1 MAQPLGKAAEVIPLH
16 AIIKGIRPRQ
26 WTKNAF
32 VFAPLVFAP
41 KLGDA
46 SADFRS
52 LLAFL
57 VFCLVAGAV
66 YLIND
71 IRDVEKDR
79 LHPTKR
85 TRPIAS
91 GKLPIGTAVY
101 SAILLLFSGFS
112 ISWWLHP
119 LFTLILTVYV
129 LLNLAYTLYLK
140 HEVILDVMI
149 VAFGYL
155 LRVEAGGVVI
165 DVEISNYL
173 WLCTILLALLLAIGK
188 RRQELLMVE
197 DAANHRA
204 ILREYSPVLL
214 EQMMGVTTAS
224 ILVFYALYTQ
234 VAVGGKKNL
243 IWTVPF
249 VIYGIFRYLYLI
261 HKREMGGDPAEILFS
276 DWRMSVNI
284 LLWLLVAI
292 GFVYLG

>member
-1 MAQPLGKAAEVIPLH
+1 MIPLR
-16 AIIKGIRPRQ
+16 AIFKGTRPRQ

-32 VFAPLVFAP
+32 VFAALVFAP
-41 KLGDA
+41 KLGELK
-46 SADFRS
+46 ADLLS
-52 LLAFL
+52 LLTFA

-79 LHPTKR
+79 LHPTKKF
-85 TRPIAS
+85 RPIAN
-91 GKLPIGTAVY
+91 GDLTIAAARN
-101 SAILLLFSGFS
+101 SALCFFVAGFA
-112 ISWWLHP
+112 ISWWLAP
-119 LFTLILTVYV
+119 LFTLILAIYV
-129 LLNLAYTLYLK
+129 VLNLAYTMYLK

-165 DVEISNYL
+165 GVEISNYL
-173 WLCTILLALLLAIGK
+173 WLCTFLLALLLAIGK
-188 RRQELLMVE
+188 RRHELVMVE
-197 DAANHRA
+197 GAANHRA
-204 ILREYSPVLL
+204 ILKEYSTDLL

-276 DWRMSVNI
+276 DWRMTINI
-284 LLWLLVAI
+284 ILWLLVAI